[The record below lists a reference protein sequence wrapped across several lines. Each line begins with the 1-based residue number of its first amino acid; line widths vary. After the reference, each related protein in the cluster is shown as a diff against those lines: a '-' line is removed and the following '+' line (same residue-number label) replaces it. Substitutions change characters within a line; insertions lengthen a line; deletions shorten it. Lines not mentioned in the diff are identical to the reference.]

1 MKRIIYVFFL
11 FVSTFIFAQNNA
23 LILQDAVHVNV
34 DAGAI
39 LIVAQT
45 SPSGIVTQGTGT
57 GVINSEGETNRV
69 AWIIN
74 NGTGNFTIPFGINS
88 ADRFPMTYAVTGAGS
103 ASGAL
108 TASTFPTNI
117 NNIPYPSVYAPAVT
131 NTGAQWIGGAFED
144 RSLYCNDRFW
154 VLRDLGMAWATKPT
168 SSLTF
173 TYRDPENAPGNT
185 ITEANLQ
192 AQYWEVNQW
201 QPGWFTS
208 LPLLGAANTL
218 SNTVSGVNAGTLG
231 NLYTWILVD
240 NTNPLP
246 IELLYFAVSCQ
257 EQGVSIEWASA
268 SESNNDYY
276 TIQKSP
282 DGGNWQTLAYITGS
296 GNSNQPLYYSY
307 IDYEGKNQNAVYRL
321 IQTDYD
327 GSQTLLGVKDANCN
341 PYSNGTV
348 SNIDMNLYADD
359 ENNIYVTYYSPF
371 AEMSVLNMYDM
382 NGKIIGSWTLNSIE
396 GTNYFQ
402 IPVQPVSHAI
412 YMISLQ
418 QNHTTTTKKILLK

>member
-1 MKRIIYVFFL
+1 MKKITFFL
-11 FVSTFIFAQNNA
+11 ALFTSFTLIAQNNA
-23 LILQDAVHVNV
+23 LILQDAVHVNI

-45 SPSGIVTQGTGT
+45 SPSGIVTQGTNT

-74 NGTGNFTIPFGINS
+74 SGTGNYTIPFGINS
-88 ADRFPMTYAVTGAGS
+88 AARFPMTYSVTAAGS

-173 TYRDPENAPGNT
+173 TYRDVENAPGNT

-192 AQYWEVNQW
+192 AQYWETNQW
-201 QPGWFTS
+201 QPGWFTG
-208 LPLLGAANTL
+208 LPLLGASNTVL
-218 SNTVSGVNAGTLG
+218 NTVSGVNATTLG

-246 IELLYFAVSCQ
+246 IELLYFAVTCH
-257 EQGVSIEWASA
+257 EQGTMIEWASA
-268 SESNNDYY
+268 SETNNDYY
-276 TIQKSP
+276 TIQKSF
-282 DGGNWQTLAYITGS
+282 DGGNWETLAYITGA
-296 GNSNQPLYYSY
+296 GNSNQPLYYSFM
-307 IDYEGKNQNAVYRL
+307 DYEGKNQNAVYRL

-327 GSQTLLGVKDANCN
+327 GSQNLLGVKDANCN
-341 PYSNGTV
+341 PYTNG
-348 SNIDMNLYADD
+348 NISEVDMNLYADD
-359 ENNIYVTYYSPF
+359 ENNIYVSYFSPF
-371 AEMSVLNMYDM
+371 EEMNVLTLYDM
-382 NGKIIGSWTLNSIE
+382 NGKIIGSWNLNSVE
-396 GTNYFQ
+396 GINHFQ

-412 YMISLQ
+412 YLVSLQ
-418 QNHTTTTKKILLK
+418 QNHSATTKKILLK